1 MFSQGLVGAAQ
12 YGDGSQ
18 PTLRV
23 GNQGDQIISQLH
35 GRYYEQA
42 KRGTLFS
49 LANQAAVSNTAGLA
63 TTFTGLSV
71 ANPSG
76 SGKNLVL
83 LHVGVGQI
91 AAGAAGALGIMTG
104 SGAAAGSLTPRNCL
118 VGGGAS
124 VAVGSNSAT
133 IATPVLERIFGTIG
147 SLATTGYGL
156 QPGLQYQVDGSLVI
170 PPGYFVAS
178 YASAALT
185 SASIWSFVWEEVT
198 V

>member
-1 MFSQGLVGAAQ
+1 V
-12 YGDGSQ
+12 GDGSQ
-18 PTLRV
+18 PILRV
-23 GNQGDQIISQLH
+23 GNQGDQICSDLH
-35 GRYYEQA
+35 GDFYEQCR
-42 KRGTLFS
+42 RGNCFS

-63 TTFTGLSV
+63 TTFTGLAV
-71 ANPSG
+71 ANPAG

-83 LHVGVGQI
+83 LHCGVGQI
-91 AAGAAGALGIMTG
+91 AAGVAGALGIMTG
-104 SGAAAGSLTPRNCL
+104 AGAAAGSLVPRNCL

-124 VAVGSNSAT
+124 VATGTNSAT

-156 QPGLQYQVDGSLVI
+156 QPGLQYQADGSLVV
-170 PPGYFVAS
+170 PPGYFFAS

-185 SASIWSFVWEEVT
+185 SATIWSFVWEEVP

>member
-1 MFSQGLVGAAQ
+1 MYSQGLVGAQ
-12 YGDGSQ
+12 QVGDGSQ
-18 PTLRV
+18 PILRV
-23 GNQGDQIISQLH
+23 GNQGDQIVSQLH
-35 GRYYEQA
+35 GRFFEQA
-42 KRGTLFS
+42 KRGNLFV

-63 TTFTGLSV
+63 TTFTGLAV

-83 LHVGVGQI
+83 LHAGVGQV
-91 AAGAAGALGIMTG
+91 AAGAAAAVGIMTG

-124 VAVGSNSAT
+124 VANGTNSAT
-133 IATPVLERIFGTIG
+133 IATPVLERVFGTIG

-156 QPGLQYQVDGSLVI
+156 QPGLQYQADGSLVV
-170 PPGYFVAS
+170 PPGFFFAS
-178 YASAALT
+178 YTSAALT
-185 SASIWSFVWEEVT
+185 SALIWSFVWEEVT